1 MVRRKKKYSV
11 NLEIGKKMPLLYHTL
26 PGQEFD
32 YKKSEVLDWI
42 AQQPEMLNF
51 VREQLKS
58 AGYIKYDRKT
68 GLWVGVDY
76 ESDQMPSI
84 DEMQEWELE
93 SAIENGGGFW
103 LDQ

>member
-1 MVRRKKKYSV
+1 MVRQKKKYSV
-11 NLEIGKKMPLLYHTL
+11 NLGIGKKMPPLYHML

-68 GLWVGVDY
+68 GLWTGVDY
-76 ESDQMPSI
+76 ENDQMPSL
-84 DEMQEWELE
+84 DEMREWDYGREREWE
-93 SAIENGGGFW
+93 W
-103 LDQ
+103 

>member
-1 MVRRKKKYSV
+1 MVRKKKKYSIS
-11 NLEIGKKMPLLYHTL
+11 LEIGKKMPPLYHTL

-68 GLWVGVDY
+68 GLWIGVDY
-76 ESDQMPSI
+76 ESDQMPSL
-84 DEMQEWELE
+84 DEMRGWDYGREMEWE
-93 SAIENGGGFW
+93 W
-103 LDQ
+103 